1 VSENT
6 NKILAIRRPSRGEYE
21 TEADYIYACG
31 AQAREAQNR
40 MLRAMDLLSIPD
52 NSTSIPDKSLSR
64 ACGAGLGTLKA
75 WERDLLKKPTLHDY
89 LAERPAL
96 RARYLDIGPAAL
108 ME

>member
-1 VSENT
+1 MENT
-6 NKILAIRRPSRGEYE
+6 NKILAIRKPHRQDYE

-52 NSTSIPDKSLSR
+52 NSTTIPNRALSR
-64 ACGAGLGTLKA
+64 PTGAGAGTLCG

-89 LAERPAL
+89 LADRPIL
-96 RARYLDIGPAAL
+96 RARYFEIGPAAL
-108 ME
+108 LE